1 MIKVKNI
8 GSSNL
13 TIICPDLKFRRKLP
27 AGREIPVAKDI
38 YDELCYDTG
47 FQAMVKY
54 GMLKITGAEIEDAEV
69 IETEYEALSADEI
82 REIFEK
88 KDITKLQLVQK
99 LNLVIPVLQI
109 VIDQQNTMKEM
120 LSTLIQRMLKVEI
133 VLQDGIELSIVVKLE
148 QRIGLMELLILL
160 VDVMQLIGLN

>member
-69 IETEYEALSADEI
+69 HT
-82 REIFEK
+82 
-88 KDITKLQLVQK
+88 
-99 LNLVIPVLQI
+99 
-109 VIDQQNTMKEM
+109 
-120 LSTLIQRMLKVEI
+120 
-133 VLQDGIELSIVVKLE
+133 DGICDSCDLDMPYINDKCKSILNKL
-148 QRIGLMELLILL
+148 R
-160 VDVMQLIGLN
+160 

>member
-47 FQAMVKY
+47 FQSMVKF
-54 GMLKITGAEIEDAEV
+54 GMLKVNGAEIEDAEV

-88 KDITKLQLVQK
+88 KDITKFAKIIPNAAPATKDSIVK
-99 LNLVIPVLQI
+99 LATEMRI
-109 VIDQQNTMKEM
+109 VDAAFV
-120 LSTLIQRMLKVEI
+120 TLINKYCNVN
-133 VLQDGIELSIVVKLE
+133 
-148 QRIGLMELLILL
+148 
-160 VDVMQLIGLN
+160 VMDAISAQAEE